1 MNHYSIYSFLISKE
15 EYSMTSHE
23 QKTFLNA
30 LNYLTT
36 QELEELCNTLTLPAS
51 GTRDQ
56 VIARIY
62 RRVTT
67 PPSTHTA
74 LLPQVSL
81 AKPGSTYP
89 LRKETLILKGSF
101 KTNAATKH
109 FLQKLAGP
117 EFSFT
122 PFGQDWI
129 SQQWQKGTPPTY
141 EAFARYW
148 KQEYAK
154 RKELKEAPRE
164 EWAYET
170 FKQQFSL
177 KYPDASKQE
186 LAHAWDILREKQLT
200 LAKKYVADA

>member
-1 MNHYSIYSFLISKE
+1 
-15 EYSMTSHE
+15 MTPHE
-23 QKTFLNA
+23 QKNFLNA

-36 QELEELCNTLTLPAS
+36 IELEELCSTLALPATGS
-51 GTRDQ
+51 RDQ

-67 PPSTHTA
+67 PPPSTTT

-81 AKPGSTYP
+81 AKPGASYP

-101 KTNAATKH
+101 KTNAATKN

-122 PFGQDWI
+122 PFSQDWI
-129 SQQWQKGTPPTY
+129 SQQWQKGSPPTY
-141 EAFARYW
+141 DAFARYW
-148 KQEYAK
+148 KQEHA
-154 RKELKEAPRE
+154 RRQERIETPRE

-177 KYPDASKQE
+177 KYPNATKQE
-186 LAHAWDILREKQLT
+186 LADAWNILREKQCE
-200 LAKKYVADA
+200 LARRCVADI